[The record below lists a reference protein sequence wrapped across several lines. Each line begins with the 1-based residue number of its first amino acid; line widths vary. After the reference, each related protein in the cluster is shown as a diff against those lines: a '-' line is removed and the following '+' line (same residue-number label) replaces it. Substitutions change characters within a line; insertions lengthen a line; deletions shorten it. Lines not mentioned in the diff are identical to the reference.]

1 MNFADFYIL
10 DEERNKHQDAYL
22 PIKDKIA
29 KYKDDD
35 DIYISFTEIDK
46 LGINPNT
53 RYNTPAGIYTYP
65 VKAAWKPYF
74 SEWEIPFQGEV
85 EYVQVLRHTRS
96 GKYIEDISN
105 LGQREFKDNLDKL
118 EKFFKDI
125 YIKQLKK
132 EGTYGDVA
140 IKTLD
145 KIFLA
150 LLKKTEANSNNKSYG
165 GILFYFVHNIA
176 EKIEDYLPTKSLTT
190 GQTYIWRKVLGYNM
204 IADKSG
210 KGIIHPQEKIQAV
223 FFDKE
228 SYEHIDTLMN
238 KDYTSL
244 HSKQIDFKKWAK
256 EDLRVT
262 EFNDGTPIPLVTDKE
277 EWGNLKTP
285 AMCYYDNDPSTGIV
299 LYNWYA
305 VDTGKLAP
313 KGWHVPTDEEMKQSI
328 NVYYKSLNLK
338 YNGCRTSGGN
348 FYNFGYYG
356 YWWSATGAGASYAWD
371 RYLVYGNVNSRRS
384 LSIKSCGFSV
394 RLLRD

>member
-1 MNFADFYIL
+1 MNFTEFYIL
-10 DEERNKHQDAYL
+10 DEERNKYQDAYL

-35 DIYISFTEIDK
+35 DIYVSFTEIDK
-46 LGINPNT
+46 LGINPKT
-53 RYNTPAGIYTYP
+53 KYNTPAGIYTYP
-65 VKAAWKPYF
+65 VKAAWEPYF
-74 SEWEIPFQGEV
+74 SEWEIPFQGKV
-85 EYVQVLRHTRS
+85 KYVQVLRHTRR
-96 GKYIEDISN
+96 GKYIEDISK

-118 EKFFKDI
+118 EKFFKDVHEERDTTSI
-125 YIKQLKK
+125 
-132 EGTYGDVA
+132 
-140 IKTLD
+140 D

-150 LLKKTEANSNNKSYG
+150 LLKKTEADSNNKSYG

-176 EKIEDYLPTKSLTT
+176 EKIKDYLPTKSFTT

-210 KGIIHPQEKIQAV
+210 EGIIHPSEKIQAV
-223 FFDKE
+223 FFDPE

-244 HSKQIDFKKWAK
+244 HSKLIDFKKIAK

-262 EFNDGTPIPLVTDKE
+262 EFNDGTPIPLVTDNE
-277 EWGNLKTP
+277 EWENLKTP
-285 AMCYYDNDPSTGIV
+285 AMCYYDNDPSTGIA

-313 KGWHVPTDEEMKQSI
+313 KGWHVPTDEEMKHMDL
-328 NVYYKSLNLK
+328 YYKYLNLK
-338 YNGCRTSGGN
+338 YNGYRRSDGN
-348 FYNFGYYG
+348 FHDQSRYG
-356 YWWSATGAGASYAWD
+356 AWWSATELDASDANY
-371 RYLVYGNVNSRRS
+371 RYLYSTSETLHRNYGTKNW
-384 LSIKSCGFSV
+384 GFSV

>member
-1 MNFADFYIL
+1 MNFVDFYIL
-10 DEERNKHQDAYL
+10 DERNKHQDAYL

-46 LGINPNT
+46 LGINPKT
-53 RYNTPAGIYTYP
+53 KYNTPAGIYTYP
-65 VKAAWKPYF
+65 VKASWEPYF
-74 SEWEIPFQGEV
+74 RNWQVPFQGDV
-85 EYVQVLRHTRS
+85 KYVQILRHTRR

-125 YIKQLKK
+125 YIKKLKK

-165 GILFYFVHNIA
+165 GILFYFVYNIA
-176 EKIEDYLPTKSLTT
+176 EKMKNYLPTKSLTT
-190 GQTYIWRKVLGYNM
+190 GLTYIWRKVLGYNM

-210 KGIIHPQEKIQAV
+210 KGIIHPDEKIQAV

-238 KDYTSL
+238 KEYELLSQ
-244 HSKQIDFKKWAK
+244 SKIDFKKNAK

-277 EWGNLKTP
+277 EWKKLKTP
-285 AMCYYDNDPSTGIV
+285 AMCYYNNDSSTGIA

-313 KGWHVPTDEEMKQSI
+313 KGWHVPTDEEMKLSMD
-328 NVYYKSLNLK
+328 VYYKSLNLK
-338 YNGCRTSGGN
+338 YNGFRNKDGDFNNQSHD
-348 FYNFGYYG
+348 G
-356 YWWSATGAGASYAWD
+356 YWWSATENGASYAWY
-371 RYLVYGNVNSRRS
+371 RNLYYGFENLSRTNYY
-384 LSIKSCGFSV
+384 KSCGFSV

>member
-1 MNFADFYIL
+1 MNFVDFYIL
-10 DEERNKHQDAYL
+10 DERNKHQDAYL

-46 LGINPNT
+46 LGINPKT
-53 RYNTPAGIYTYP
+53 KYNTPAGIYTYP
-65 VKAAWKPYF
+65 VKASWEPYF
-74 SEWEIPFQGEV
+74 RNWQVPFQGDV
-85 EYVQVLRHTRS
+85 KYVQILRHTRR

-125 YIKQLKK
+125 YIKKLKK

-145 KIFLA
+145 KKFLA
-150 LLKKTEANSNNKSYG
+150 LLKITEANSEDKSYG

-176 EKIEDYLPTKSLTT
+176 KEIQDYLPTKSFTT

-210 KGIIHPQEKIQAV
+210 KGIIHPDEKIQAV

-238 KDYTSL
+238 KNYKTL
-244 HSKQIDFKKWAK
+244 HSKQIDFKKLAK

-262 EFNDGTPIPLVTDKE
+262 KFNDGTPIPLVTDKK
-277 EWGNLKTP
+277 EWRNLETP
-285 AMCYYDNDPSTGIV
+285 AMCYYANEPSTGIA
-299 LYNWYA
+299 LYNWWA
-305 VDTGKLAP
+305 VNTGKLAP
-313 KGWHVPTDEEMKQSI
+313 KGWHVPTDEEMKYM

-338 YNGCRTSGGN
+338 YNGYRDAMGIFDDQSIR
-348 FYNFGYYG
+348 G
-356 YWWSATGAGASYAWD
+356 YWWSATESGASGAWYRGLDDGSDYLYRFSYA
-371 RYLVYGNVNSRRS
+371 
-384 LSIKSCGFSV
+384 KSCGFSV